1 VQATSAVARARL
13 SHSKP
18 RMHRAATIVLPLRG
32 PGRSE
37 SGHSRRGGFVRISVI
52 VAFLALLVGSPAL
65 AQAPAANP
73 YTKGVRDQ
81 FDYIQQLVMR
91 SAEKIGEDRY
101 SFKPT
106 PEVRS
111 LAGVVGHIAD
121 SNNLLCR
128 FAAGKIDVA
137 TAMKDLAALQ
147 VHEKKTS
154 KAELIAGLKE
164 SSAYC
169 QSVLDG
175 LTDASGQE
183 TVLLFG
189 QQPVPKLLVLT
200 MVTSHAW
207 EHYGNLVTYMR
218 LKGIVPP
225 SSER

>member
-1 VQATSAVARARL
+1 
-13 SHSKP
+13 
-18 RMHRAATIVLPLRG
+18 M
-32 PGRSE
+32 
-37 SGHSRRGGFVRISVI
+37 RISVF
-52 VAFLALLVGSPAL
+52 VALLVLLGGSPAR
-65 AQAPAANP
+65 AQVPAANP

-81 FDYIQQLVMR
+81 LDYIQRLVMK
-91 SAEKIGEDRY
+91 SAEKIAEDLY

-111 LAGVVGHIAD
+111 VASLVGHIAD
-121 SNNLLCR
+121 TNNLFCG
-128 FAAGKIDVA
+128 FAAGTIDVA
-137 TAMKDLAALQ
+137 TAMKDLPALQ
-147 VHEKKTS
+147 VHEKKTA
-154 KAELIAGLKE
+154 KAELIVGLKE

-175 LTDASGQE
+175 LTDAKGQE

-200 MVTSHAW
+200 MVTSHTW

>member
-1 VQATSAVARARL
+1 
-13 SHSKP
+13 
-18 RMHRAATIVLPLRG
+18 M
-32 PGRSE
+32 
-37 SGHSRRGGFVRISVI
+37 RIRV
-52 VAFLALLVGSPAL
+52 FLALLVLLVGRPAL
-65 AQAPAANP
+65 AQVPAANP

-81 FDYIQQLVMR
+81 FDYVQKLVMR
-91 SAEKIGEDRY
+91 SAEKIAEDLY

-106 PEVRS
+106 SDVRS
-111 LAGVVGHIAD
+111 IAALLGHIAD
-121 SNNLLCR
+121 SNNLFCG

-137 TAMKDLAALQ
+137 TAMKDLPALQ

-164 SSAYC
+164 SGTYC